1 MKLKQIITILLIIAV
16 IIVVIQNSAKV
27 SLTILFWEIEMS
39 KIIFY
44 PLLFAAGFIVG
55 LLSNAEKKRQDRKEK
70 VGVIRE
76 YK

>member
-1 MKLKQIITILLIIAV
+1 MKVKQIITILLIIAV

-55 LLSNAEKKRQDRKEK
+55 LLTNADKKRQDKKEK
-70 VGVIRE
+70 TGVNRE
-76 YK
+76 YN

>member
-1 MKLKQIITILLIIAV
+1 MKIKQIITIILVIAV

-55 LLSNAEKKRQDRKEK
+55 LLSGMGKTRKDEKEK
-70 VGVIRE
+70 IGVVRE
-76 YK
+76 YR

>member
-1 MKLKQIITILLIIAV
+1 MKVKQIITILLIIAV

-55 LLSNAEKKRQDRKEK
+55 LLTNADKKRQDKKEK
-70 VGVIRE
+70 IGVIRE
-76 YK
+76 YN

>member
-1 MKLKQIITILLIIAV
+1 MKVKQIITILLVIAV

-55 LLSNAEKKRQDRKEK
+55 LLANAEKKRQDKKEK
-70 VGVIRE
+70 IGVIRE

>member
-1 MKLKQIITILLIIAV
+1 MKVKQIITILLIIAV

-55 LLSNAEKKRQDRKEK
+55 LLTNAEKKRQGNKDKT
-70 VGVIRE
+70 GVIRE
-76 YK
+76 LN

>member
-1 MKLKQIITILLIIAV
+1 MKIKQIITIILVIAV

-55 LLSNAEKKRQDRKEK
+55 LLSGMGKTRKDEKEK
-70 VGVIRE
+70 TGVIRE
-76 YK
+76 YR